1 MYIVPN
7 FPHLRNVEMQVEYQ
21 ELRVPQTPGQLGQPF
36 NQQKWRQ
43 DPDLAPGQT
52 WAPLPK
58 YYTNGIET
66 RQEAV
71 PTTALLKEPPPMDRF
86 PRRGGII
93 RVYPGEA
100 DYDEVCRKQGLFH
113 LIPGYQASP
122 VSSTNPQ
129 LGDQNPQT
137 ERVNGI
143 TPPRSDKSRSI
154 NGGSPSIGFALDV
167 AANLQ
172 LPNGTS
178 SHDSP
183 SSSLV

>member
-7 FPHLRNVEMQVEYQ
+7 FPHLRNIEMQVEYQ
-21 ELRVPQTPGQLGQPF
+21 ELRLPQTPGQLGQPF
-36 NQQKWRQ
+36 NEQKWRH
-43 DPDLAPGQT
+43 DPGLAPGQT

-66 RQEAV
+66 RQELV
-71 PTTALLKEPPPMDRF
+71 PTTALLKEPPPIDRF

-100 DYDEVCRKQGLFH
+100 DYEEVCRKQGLNH
-113 LIPGYQASP
+113 LIPGCQASP

-129 LGDQNPQT
+129 TEDQNNHVD
-137 ERVNGI
+137 RVNGI

-154 NGGSPSIGFALDV
+154 NGGSPSMGFAV
-167 AANLQ
+167 ETSSNLQ
-172 LPNGTS
+172 LPNGVS
-178 SHDSP
+178 GHGSP

>member
-7 FPHLRNVEMQVEYQ
+7 FPHLRNIEMQVEYQ

-43 DPDLAPGQT
+43 DPGLAPNQT

-58 YYTNGIET
+58 YYVNGLET
-66 RQEAV
+66 RQDPVA
-71 PTTALLKEPPPMDRF
+71 TTALLKEPPPLDRF
-86 PRRGGII
+86 PRRGGLI

-100 DYDEVCRKQGLFH
+100 DYEEICRKQGLYH
-113 LIPGYQASP
+113 LIQTSP
-122 VSSTNPQ
+122 VCSTNPH
-129 LGDQNPQT
+129 LGDPNAVV

-154 NGGSPSIGFALDV
+154 NGGSPSMGFAPDGL
-167 AANLQ
+167 LTPQ
-172 LPNGTS
+172 LPNGVS
-178 SHDSP
+178 GHGSP
-183 SSSLV
+183 SSSLL